1 MKLRR
6 SKGSSTAKATEA
18 PRRATAKA
26 AAKPRGAAVTTPAK
40 PALRAKSDKAP
51 SGKSPRSA
59 KARALTESQPILPIP
74 APPATLPGHAA
85 PAPTRGPSYPAV
97 IRVFATSQDPDFDG
111 PWQARTPSNS
121 TGSAVVI
128 GPGLLLTGA
137 HVVANAT
144 FLQVQ
149 KPSEPD
155 KAIAR
160 VRAVSHDSD
169 LALLEVVEPADF
181 LADIQ
186 PAELGP
192 MPHLRD
198 EVAVVGY
205 PVGGEEISITEG
217 VVSRIEVQ
225 RYSHSQRHLLA
236 VTVDAAIN
244 AGNSGGPVFGNNKV
258 VGIAFQKLT
267 GVDNIG
273 EMVPPPIIRAF
284 LEGVDAG
291 RRSEIPALGITT
303 QNLENPLLRKQL
315 GLGDHER
322 GVAVLHVDY
331 DGSAEGVLEPRDVI
345 TAIDGLPIANNG
357 TVQHMGRTR
366 TRYDVVLGHRYIGDF
381 VTLDIKRAGRSRSLR
396 LELKPWMPLVP
407 RARYDQPPAYF
418 VYGGLVFQT
427 LTRDYLTT
435 WDKWWNKA
443 PKEFLN
449 YYYLGYRSPEQ
460 HEVVILTQI
469 LADEINVGYG
479 HLYNEAV
486 ATLDGKV
493 PRDMHDFVA
502 RLSAARGVVEI
513 TTTSGGMI
521 MLDADAVRRA
531 TPRILARYHIPR
543 DRTRGLPGSAPER

>member
-1 MKLRR
+1 M
-6 SKGSSTAKATEA
+6 A
-18 PRRATAKA
+18 
-26 AAKPRGAAVTTPAK
+26 
-40 PALRAKSDKAP
+40 
-51 SGKSPRSA
+51 
-59 KARALTESQPILPIP
+59 
-74 APPATLPGHAA
+74 
-85 PAPTRGPSYPAV
+85 YPEV

-144 FLQVQ
+144 FMQVQ
-149 KPSEPD
+149 KPSHPD

-160 VRAVSHDSD
+160 VKAVSHDCD
-169 LALLEVVEPADF
+169 LALLEVTDPPDF
-181 LADIQ
+181 LADIE
-186 PAELGP
+186 PAEVGE
-192 MPHLRD
+192 MPLLRD

-244 AGNSGGPVFGNNKV
+244 AGNSGGPVFGNGKV

-273 EMVPPPIIRAF
+273 EMVPPPVIRAF
-284 LEGVDAG
+284 LDGVEHG
-291 RRSEIPALGITT
+291 RRPEVPALGITT
-303 QNLENPLLRKQL
+303 QNLENPLLRRQL
-315 GLGDHER
+315 GVGDNQH

-331 DGSAEGVLEPRDVI
+331 GGSADGMLEPRDVI
-345 TAIDGLPIANNG
+345 TAIDGLAIANNG
-357 TVQHMGRTR
+357 TVRYMGHYR
-366 TRYDVVLGHRYIGDF
+366 TRYDVVLGSKYVGDKIK
-381 VTLDIKRAGRSRSLR
+381 LDILRAGKHKS
-396 LELKPWMPLVP
+396 LELELGRWMPLVP
-407 RARYDQPPAYF
+407 RSRYDEPPQYF

-449 YYYLGYRSPEQ
+449 YYYLGFRTPQQ

-469 LADEINVGYG
+469 LADEINVGYA
-479 HLYNEAV
+479 HLYNEAISTINGR
-486 ATLDGKV
+486 APLD
-493 PRDMHDFVA
+493 MIDFVQQ
-502 RLSAARGVVEI
+502 LSSAHGVVEI
-513 TTTSGGMI
+513 TTTSGGII
-521 MLDADAVRRA
+521 MLDADEVRKA
-531 TPRILARYHIPR
+531 TARILARYHIPR
-543 DRTRGLPGSAPER
+543 DRTPGLPGAQPAVAPPLRAALP